1 MFNLFRNEWRKL
13 WAKKSSW
20 ILLLI
25 AAVIS
30 GLTAWGAKA
39 LNTSFTV
46 GTNGAATGGSTG
58 AIKAADAF
66 SSIFSSGAA
75 FVVIF
80 AIVMTAVIITEEFAK
95 NTIKIL
101 LTRPYSRHAIL
112 FSKLLASFAYLVVSL
127 LAIYV
132 VAALF
137 TGAFF
142 GFGGLDKVVGHGMN
156 SWLYGLADVG
166 VNVLSSM
173 FYLSMVFVLAAGM
186 RSQGLAITFS
196 ILMQLVLGIFSG
208 LLDVLMTTKKWYWI
222 KWNPFNLMAYNPLS
236 SSQATGA
243 AALNVWGWLIGL
255 VIYIAIF
262 YLIADYIFNRRD
274 VSLS

>member
-1 MFNLFRNEWRKL
+1 M
-13 WAKKSSW
+13 SS
-20 ILLLI
+20 
-25 AAVIS
+25 
-30 GLTAWGAKA
+30 GQDAWGAKT
-39 LNTSFTV
+39 LNAGLTV
-46 GTNGAATGGSTG
+46 GTNGATTVGSTG

-80 AIVMTAVIITEEFAK
+80 AIVMTAIIITEEFAK

-127 LAIYV
+127 LTIYV

-173 FYLSMVFVLAAGM
+173 FYLSLVFVLAAGM

-262 YLIADYIFNRRD
+262 YFIADYIFNRRD

>member
-80 AIVMTAVIITEEFAK
+80 AIVMTAIIITEEFAK

-127 LAIYV
+127 LTIYV

-262 YLIADYIFNRRD
+262 YFIADYIFNRRD

>member
-80 AIVMTAVIITEEFAK
+80 AIVMTAIIITEEFAK

-127 LAIYV
+127 LTIYV

-166 VNVLSSM
+166 VNVLSCM

-262 YLIADYIFNRRD
+262 YFIADYIFNRRD